1 MRRDWQGSRGDY
13 AEVTNEVISME
24 LSPGL
29 IALRLLGVAGLVAVN
44 ALFVAAEFAIVTTRR
59 TRIAQLVRQGHRRAG
74 LVQRVI
80 DHPEPYVAATQLGIT
95 MASLALGWIGTPTLT
110 AVIEPLVSDLPTG
123 WRSVALHTLSATLA
137 YVLITLLHITFGE
150 LAPKSMALWNAE
162 STAMLVLPP
171 TVALSRLFRPV
182 IWTLNTVANGSLRL
196 FGIRAP
202 AGRHVAYQREELV
215 MLVGESRRA
224 GVLEREE
231 ASLVRRIFRLTD
243 RTAGEVMTPRTAIAA
258 VRKTQTVREAVDLVR
273 QRGFT
278 LLPMIGDDLD
288 QIIGAVHAK
297 DLLIALADGRAD
309 HPVAEVAR
317 PILYVPE
324 TKPVVDLLEE
334 MRHGRSQL
342 AVVLEEYG
350 STAGIVTIE
359 DLLEEIVGEIP
370 GEYQSRPPL
379 VHLKEPDR
387 IVVDA
392 AIDLTTLNDLFGL
405 ALSSDQANT
414 LGGFIFYHLG
424 TIPEPGTKFSLGGLE
439 FTVETVVG
447 RRIGRVDIRRKPAA
461 S

>member
-1 MRRDWQGSRGDY
+1 
-13 AEVTNEVISME
+13 ME
-24 LSPGL
+24 LSTAS
-29 IALRLLGVAGLVAVN
+29 IALRLLAVAGLVAAN

-59 TRIAQLVRQGHRRAG
+59 TRIAQLVRQGHRGAG
-74 LVQRVI
+74 LVQHVI
-80 DHPEPYVAATQLGIT
+80 NSPEPYVAATQLGIT

-110 AVIEPLVSDLPTG
+110 AIIEPLVSGLPTG
-123 WRSVALHTLSATLA
+123 LRSVATHTVSATLA
-137 YVLITLLHITFGE
+137 YALITVLHITFGE
-150 LAPKSMALWNAE
+150 LAPKSMALWSAE
-162 STAMLVLPP
+162 STAMFVLPP

-182 IWTLNTVANGSLRL
+182 IWTLNSLANGSLRL
-196 FGIRAP
+196 IGLRAP

-215 MLVGESRRA
+215 MLVGEARRA

-231 ASLVRRIFRLTD
+231 ASLVRRVFRLTD
-243 RTAGEVMTPRTAIAA
+243 RTASEVMVPRTAIAA
-258 VRKTQTVREAVDLVR
+258 VRKSQTVRDAVDLVR

-278 LLPMIGDDLD
+278 RLPVIGDDLD
-288 QIIGAVHAK
+288 LIVGAVHAK
-297 DLLIALADGRAD
+297 DLLISLADGRGER
-309 HPVAEVAR
+309 PVGEVAR
-317 PILYVPE
+317 PVLYVPE

-370 GEYQSRPPL
+370 GEYQPRPPV

-392 AIDLTTLNDLFGL
+392 SIDLATLNELFGL

-424 TIPEPGTKFSLGGLE
+424 AIPEPGTRFSLGGLE
-439 FTVETVVG
+439 FTVETVIG
-447 RRIGRVDIRRKPAA
+447 RRIGRVDIRRKPQA